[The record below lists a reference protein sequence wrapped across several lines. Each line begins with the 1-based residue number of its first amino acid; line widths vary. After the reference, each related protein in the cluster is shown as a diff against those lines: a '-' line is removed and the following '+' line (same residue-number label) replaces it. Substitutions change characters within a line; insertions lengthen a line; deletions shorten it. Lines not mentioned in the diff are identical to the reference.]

1 MTRRPGRAVGAG
13 AFFWGGVTV
22 ESSSTPRA
30 DDEWNA
36 GHLGCGP
43 LVLDLRKKL
52 KAMPGSVLRVIALDI
67 SAPHDIPAW
76 CRLTRN
82 ELLAHDPA
90 SQSFWIRSRA
100 DWS

>member
-1 MTRRPGRAVGAG
+1 MGGRDPVEQG
-13 AFFWGGVTV
+13 AF
-22 ESSSTPRA
+22 PKA

-43 LVLDLRKKL
+43 LVLELRKKM
-52 KAMPGSVLRVIALDI
+52 KTMPGRVLRVIALDI
-67 SAPHDIPAW
+67 AAPIDIPAW

-90 SQSFWIRSRA
+90 TQSFWIRSRT

>member
-1 MTRRPGRAVGAG
+1 MEQG
-13 AFFWGGVTV
+13 AF
-22 ESSSTPRA
+22 PKA

-43 LVLDLRKKL
+43 LVLELRKKM
-52 KAMPGSVLRVIALDI
+52 KAMPGRVLRVIALDI
-67 SAPHDIPAW
+67 AAPIDIPAW

-90 SQSFWIRSRA
+90 TQSFWIRSRI

>member
-1 MTRRPGRAVGAG
+1 MDTENRTPQGGNERAAG
-13 AFFWGGVTV
+13 EA
-22 ESSSTPRA
+22 RA
-30 DDEWNA
+30 WPQAEAEWNA

-43 LVLDLRKKL
+43 LVLDLRRKL
-52 KAMPGSVLRVIALDI
+52 KAMPGGLLRVIALDI

-82 ELLAHDPA
+82 ELVAHDPA
-90 SQSFWIRSRA
+90 SCSFWIRSRL